1 MENIEYY
8 RALAERIFFKG
19 MESGEVSEF
28 AMYRPEKKFQDLD
41 QAVNQGRLEG
51 IGQFEREIGCI
62 ARRLYEVLEINT
74 EAFGKAYGKPDRW

>member
-8 RALAERIFFKG
+8 QALAERVFF
-19 MESGEVSEF
+19 SGIKSEEVSVF
-28 AMYRPEKKFQDLD
+28 AVYRTEKKFQDLD

-51 IGQFEREIGCI
+51 IGKFEREIGCI

-74 EAFGKAYGKPDRW
+74 EAFDKMYDKPDRW